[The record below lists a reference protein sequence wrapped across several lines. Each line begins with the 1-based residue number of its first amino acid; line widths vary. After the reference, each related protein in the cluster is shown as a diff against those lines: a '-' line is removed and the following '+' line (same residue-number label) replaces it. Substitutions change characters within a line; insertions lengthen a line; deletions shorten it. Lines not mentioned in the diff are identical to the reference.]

1 MFTRFKGEVSAGP
14 RIKGAMFMKTYQ
26 PKAGEI
32 DRRWVLVDAQG
43 QNLGRL
49 ASRVAMILRGKDKP
63 VFAPHMDVGDFV
75 VIINA
80 EKVAVTGKKLRQKTY
95 YHHSQY
101 PGGIKSITLE
111 KQLRQKPE
119 RVLESAVRGMLPK
132 NRLGDALFTKLKV
145 YAGSK
150 HPHAAQQPVLL
161 PAIQ

>member
-1 MFTRFKGEVSAGP
+1 MN
-14 RIKGAMFMKTYQ
+14 MKTYQ

-49 ASRVAMILRGKDKP
+49 ASRVAIILRGKDKP
-63 VFAPHMDVGDFV
+63 VFAPHTDVGDFV
-75 VIINA
+75 VVINA

-95 YHHSQY
+95 YHHTQY

-111 KQLRQKPE
+111 KQLKEKPE

-132 NRLGDALFTKLKV
+132 NRLGDAIFTKLKV
-145 YAGSK
+145 YAGPK
-150 HPHAAQQPVLL
+150 HPHAAQQPVAL